1 MDTMLLRWIKHT
13 HIYIYIH
20 TYINTY
26 IYIYICKCIHKHIY
40 IYIDTHIYI
49 YTQMHIYIY
58 TWSILFDSMMM
69 SIYNCILMTIIH
81 HSGVSRL
88 HPSRWPKATCSTSH
102 VPSPSPSVSW
112 SLRQKRVD
120 HQNLGVYTWI
130 IHIYI
135 HHIYAC
141 FVFPL
146 DM

>member
-1 MDTMLLRWIKHT
+1 
-13 HIYIYIH
+13 
-20 TYINTY
+20 
-26 IYIYICKCIHKHIY
+26 
-40 IYIDTHIYI
+40 
-49 YTQMHIYIY
+49 MHIYIY

-135 HHIYAC
+135 YTPYLRMFCFSFRHVIYVYIYICITHTFANRYLS
-141 FVFPL
+141 FESGSKPGSSIRL
-146 DM
+146 ILGLR